1 MTGVR
6 WSASRP
12 SPAIRIAIAGHR
24 HLRDAATVRFVAEHS
39 RAVLRGARDRHPRVV
54 ALSALAEGADSV
66 FAEAALMLD
75 IPLEVV
81 RPFAAFADDFPPGPA
96 RRLYESLRRAA
107 RAEEQLGFRRRSEHA
122 YQAAMRWVVDHS
134 DVLVAAWDGGP
145 SAGLGGTGSAVRYA
159 VEQQRPII
167 HLNVTD
173 LTIAHRP
180 GWARR
185 PGAAS

>member
-1 MTGVR
+1 MTCVGWSGVQP
-6 WSASRP
+6 SR
-12 SPAIRIAIAGHR
+12 AIRIAIAGHR
-24 HLRDAATVRFVAEHS
+24 HLGDTATVRFVAEHS
-39 RAVLRGARDRHPRVV
+39 RAVLRGARDRHATVV

-81 RPFAAFADDFPPGPA
+81 RPFAGFADDFAPGQP
-96 RRLYESLRRAA
+96 RRLYETLLRAA

-122 YQAAMRWVVDHS
+122 YQAAMRRMVDHS

-159 VEQQRPII
+159 MEQQRPII

-173 LTIAHRP
+173 LTVVHHP
-180 GWARR
+180 VWARR